1 MSTENDDGYI
11 EEMDINEPP
20 EIEDLQK
27 RMEEFEAS
35 QKNAGET
42 IEEVQETPV
51 RSLKKSNFPV
61 PASEESG
68 NVAVD
73 TIEKKYMEIFS
84 ESMSAESRA
93 NIYSFLT
100 TLRIRPDDALV
111 SALLCMQYYDNR
123 LQKFPA
129 RLELTVSKVLQETR
143 DECASAAHDEAK
155 KVKKEIL
162 RLINDNIDDGSKRSS
177 KWRTPI
183 CISLYILFG
192 FFVGQCFTRLPV
204 INSLLNAI
212 YN

>member
-1 MSTENDDGYI
+1 MSNDDDGYI
-11 EEMDINEPP
+11 LNRKHGEPP
-20 EIEDLQK
+20 DLEDLQK
-27 RMEEFEAS
+27 RMEEHEEI
-35 QKNAGET
+35 QKNFGDGT
-42 IEEVQETPV
+42 EEVQEKTA

-68 NVAVD
+68 NAAVD
-73 TIEKKYMEIFS
+73 SIEKKYMQLFS

-100 TLRIRPDDALV
+100 TLRIRPDDALC

-129 RLELTVSKVLQETR
+129 RLELTVSKVLQEVR
-143 DECASAAHDEAK
+143 DECSSAAMDESK

-162 RLINDNIDDGSKRSS
+162 RLINDHFDNGGNKSS
-177 KWRTPI
+177 KWKTPT

-192 FFVGQCFTRLPV
+192 FVIGQCFTRLPI

>member
-1 MSTENDDGYI
+1 MSNLDDGYI
-11 EEMDINEPP
+11 EEMDVDEPP
-20 EIEDLQK
+20 DIESIQK
-27 RMEEFEAS
+27 RLEDHEAS
-35 QKNAGET
+35 QKSDGDI
-42 IEEVQETPV
+42 IEKVQEKTA

-61 PASEESG
+61 PASEVSG
-68 NVAVD
+68 NAAVD
-73 TIEKKYMEIFS
+73 SIEKKYQAIFS

-143 DECASAAHDEAK
+143 DECASAAADEAK

-162 RLINDNIDDGSKRSS
+162 RLINDNIDDGSNRSS

-183 CISLYILFG
+183 CIFLYIAFG
-192 FFVGQCFTRLPV
+192 FFVGQCFTRLPI
-204 INSLLNAI
+204 INSLLSAI

>member
-1 MSTENDDGYI
+1 MSTDDDGYI
-11 EEMDINEPP
+11 EEREFNEPP
-20 EIEDLQK
+20 DIETLQK
-27 RMEEFEAS
+27 RIEEFEAS
-35 QKNAGET
+35 QKNAGDN
-42 IEEVQETPV
+42 IENGQETPA

-61 PASEESG
+61 PASEVSG
-68 NVAVD
+68 NAAVD
-73 TIEKKYMEIFS
+73 SIEKKYQAIFS

-143 DECASAAHDEAK
+143 DECASAAQDEAK

-162 RLINDNIDDGSKRSS
+162 RLINDNFDNGGNKSS
-177 KWRTPI
+177 KWKTPI
-183 CISLYILFG
+183 CISLYIAFG
-192 FFVGQCFTRLPV
+192 FFVGQCFTRLPI
-204 INSLLNAI
+204 INSLLSAI